1 MELMEYDKP
10 TADENALKLLE
21 KLDSLGGSTIQTIQ
35 DMNKYLVAL
44 ELFKTQRLPLITQLD
59 KEHVEIM
66 TRHDTLIASA
76 QLLFDLPEN
85 APILNLIRTMG
96 NSYMIYQ
103 ISKDRKARTEV
114 VKILQ
119 NEQMEAIRNVG
130 DRLIGRK

>member
-1 MELMEYDKP
+1 MEYDKP